1 MPLPTTVKLSSIH
14 CRDEA
19 DGIGN
24 AEPYL
29 WTIFFKIDGETI
41 KHTPGQFVL
50 NGNAVFKFGPGS
62 HENLG
67 THAVDPGDTVQ
78 IPPAIGEFHT
88 QLQPIILTNGT
99 KTIPVPGIVGA
110 IAVLMEEDN
119 VSDSGAEKG
128 HQALNNFVQTE
139 INNFIHGINLI
150 QFVGV
155 EHPEDK
161 LNELIEAMK
170 KKIQDGAAGVVSTA
184 IEKAQGFWSN
194 LWSGINA
201 DDKIGS
207 AVWTF
212 SQQDIVQHHYAIALN
227 QRWRNEGDWEMFGVI
242 SAPNPCQA
250 HGRGQPAEA
259 QDRPDRSPDQDQAD
273 RDGACPGVAE
283 TRNTGR
289 DRRAEGRTAA
299 AAHRVDA
306 ARRPAQP
313 LLHQADHRRAG
324 RRRCAGQRVVV
335 EIAISPVI
343 ARSGSDEAIH
353 LSRRGKL
360 DCFAEPVSGRRFAL
374 TRWLAMKEEAPSP
387 YIIPCSSSSAF
398 SISSSLTTTLR
409 RGTRKNIAAA
419 QATDNAKMA
428 DVSGSVVAEWPPR

>member
-1 MPLPTTVKLSSIH
+1 MLLPTTVKLSSIH

-88 QLQPIILTNGT
+88 QLQPIILTNST

-139 INNFIHGINLI
+139 INNFIHGINLV

-170 KKIQDGAAGVVSTA
+170 KKIQDGAAGVVGTA

-194 LWSGINA
+194 LWSGINK

-212 SQQDIVQHHYAIALN
+212 SQQDIVQHRYSIALN

-250 HGRGQPAEA
+250 QLVAVNQQKHRIDQLEA
-259 QDRPDRSPDQDQAD
+259 QIRAKQTEMARAPAAQKA
-273 RDGACPGVAE
+273 AI
-283 TRNTGR
+283 
-289 DRRAEGRTAA
+289 RAEIAELQAEIPPLRT
-299 AAHRVDA
+299 
-306 ARRPAQP
+306 
-313 LLHQADHRRAG
+313 
-324 RRRCAGQRVVV
+324 
-335 EIAISPVI
+335 E
-343 ARSGSDEAIH
+343 
-353 LSRRGKL
+353 
-360 DCFAEPVSGRRFAL
+360 L
-374 TRWLAMKEEAPSP
+374 TRLEGLLNRC
-387 YIIPCSSSSAF
+387 YIRQ
-398 SISSSLTTTLR
+398 T
-409 RGTRKNIAAA
+409 IAVPVVGGGVLV
-419 QATDNAKMA
+419 NA
-428 DVSGSVVAEWPPR
+428 